1 MKKLEMIEESYID
14 SKLLKE
20 YCKEL
25 KLDYYTVIRYLL
37 SNRYLYRI
45 LRGVFY
51 KPSIEERKLGILR
64 VNHLEAISHA
74 LRIKG
79 VKNWYFGLESALKMN
94 NLTHEFF
101 AMDYVINDTIFRPR
115 PITILGN
122 KVRFIK
128 LKKSLTNFGVKGNG
142 NLEYSDPEK
151 TVLDMVYLSKYGG
164 LDDGEINEK
173 VSEIAKTCEKATLIK
188 YSSHYN
194 HSVESYAEAL

>member
-1 MKKLEMIEESYID
+1 MIEESYID

-79 VKNWYFGLESALKMN
+79 VKNWYFGLESALKM
-94 NLTHEFF
+94 
-101 AMDYVINDTIFRPR
+101 IRR
-115 PITILGN
+115 
-122 KVRFIK
+122 
-128 LKKSLTNFGVKGNG
+128 LK
-142 NLEYSDPEK
+142 
-151 TVLDMVYLSKYGG
+151 
-164 LDDGEINEK
+164 
-173 VSEIAKTCEKATLIK
+173 
-188 YSSHYN
+188 
-194 HSVESYAEAL
+194 